1 MKDLTNDTRKLT
13 FMGVMLALTI
23 AFVVMTAVPTAAAS
37 MALVMFVP
45 TFATAIIY
53 GPKAGMLMGLFA
65 GVTTMLRAILA
76 PMSPFDYLFINPLVS
91 VLPRTLIGLFAYYG
105 YSFVKKIFKNEKISI
120 AFGGAIGAASNTALV
135 MTMLYLMYASEIVEM
150 VGASF
155 KVFLISIITTN
166 AIIEAVAGA
175 ILTLPVV
182 IAFNKLNKQ
191 GD

>member
-1 MKDLTNDTRKLT
+1 MKETKTNTRKLT

-23 AFVVMTAVPTAAAS
+23 AFVVMTAIPTAAAS

-53 GPKAGMLMGLFA
+53 GPKEGMVMGFFA
-65 GVTTMLRAILA
+65 GVATMLRAILA

-91 VLPRTLIGLFAYYG
+91 VLPRTLVGLFAYYG
-105 YSFVKKIFKNEKISI
+105 FSLTKKLINNEKIAISL
-120 AFGGAIGAASNTALV
+120 GGAVGAASNTALV
-135 MTMLYLMYASEIVEM
+135 MTMLYFVYASDIVEM

-155 KVFLISIITTN
+155 KVFLISVITTN

-175 ILTLPVV
+175 VLTLPIV
-182 IAFNKLNKQ
+182 IAFNKLNK
-191 GD
+191 